1 LEGTIQGEIMLTTKE
16 ELIAEKNLHERV
28 KEEVQEEKIS
38 LELGIKE
45 MKYKDFNT
53 EQGRMTL

>member
-1 LEGTIQGEIMLTTKE
+1 MLTTKE

-28 KEEVQEEKIS
+28 KEEIQEEIIS

>member
-28 KEEVQEEKIS
+28 KEEIQEEIIS